1 MSPSNQVSAGVR
13 SEKRPTRPAKYRV
26 LPGDTL
32 EGIADR
38 YGLFT
43 VELRQANNLWTQSLQ
58 SGETLT
64 IPVMRPLQNPT
75 AKP

>member
-1 MSPSNQVSAGVR
+1 VRQNNQVSVGACYEG
-13 SEKRPTRPAKYRV
+13 PITRPMKHRV

-43 VELRQANNLWTQSLQ
+43 LELRQANDLWTRSLQ
-58 SGETLT
+58 TGETLT
-64 IPVMRPLQNPT
+64 IPVRRPQQNPA
-75 AKP
+75 AKS